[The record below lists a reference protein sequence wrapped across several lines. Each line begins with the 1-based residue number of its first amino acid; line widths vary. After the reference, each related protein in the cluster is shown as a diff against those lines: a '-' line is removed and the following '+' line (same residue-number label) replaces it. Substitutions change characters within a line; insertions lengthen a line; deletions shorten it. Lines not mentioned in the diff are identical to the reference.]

1 MLIASIAQTTAD
13 YLLDDN
19 VQKDAPLPIFKSLN
33 EILKE
38 NLITIL
44 VLLAVILMGLAV
56 WYFLKKKKEKV
67 DVKVEDAPSDPYEDA
82 LQAISD
88 LQRKKSIAPKPL
100 VFRLSEIL
108 RVYVERLFNLPA
120 MELTGEEFMREIASH
135 SFFKNRYEETL
146 QDFIQQ
152 GDQIKYSKKQVTE
165 ETTKQLV
172 HVALN
177 FVKDTKQ
184 KLEEEQKES
193 DLQSNLNLQTK

>member
-1 MLIASIAQTTAD
+1 
-13 YLLDDN
+13 
-19 VQKDAPLPIFKSLN
+19 
-33 EILKE
+33 
-38 NLITIL
+38 
-44 VLLAVILMGLAV
+44 
-56 WYFLKKKKEKV
+56 
-67 DVKVEDAPSDPYEDA
+67 
-82 LQAISD
+82 
-88 LQRKKSIAPKPL
+88 
-100 VFRLSEIL
+100 
-108 RVYVERLFNLPA
+108 
-120 MELTGEEFMREIASH
+120 MREIASH

>member
-13 YLLDDN
+13 YLLDEN

-44 VLLAVILMGLAV
+44 VILAVILMGLAV

-67 DVKVEDAPSDPYEDA
+67 DVKVEDAPSDPYDDA

-193 DLQSNLNLQTK
+193 DLQSNLNLQAK